1 MFTDY
6 LQEWLAAMKP
16 AARENTY
23 KYYCLV
29 VNHHITPYFKPLR
42 LSLDKVEPRHI
53 QGYYNMLLEKGLSAN
68 TVLKHHSNIHK
79 VFKYACAL
87 QLIAYNPS
95 DNVILPKKTRYIASY
110 YNVEQLNELL
120 RVVQGDTLETVIRL
134 TALYGFRRS
143 EVCGLKWS
151 AVDFH
156 QKTLTV
162 RRAAVMVGTKLE
174 CVDKTKTT
182 SSYRT
187 LPLTAEMVQ
196 YLRTLKAQQEDA
208 QKLIGMSC
216 EEDGYVCCWPD
227 GSPLKP
233 EYESRRFDKLLRENG
248 LPKIRFHD
256 LRHSAASLLLEL
268 GFSLKDIQEWL
279 GHSDIATTANI
290 YSHLQYKSKVEMAEK
305 AGSILGKC
313 GA

>member
-1 MFTDY
+1 
-6 LQEWLAAMKP
+6 
-16 AARENTY
+16 
-23 KYYCLV
+23 
-29 VNHHITPYFKPLR
+29 
-42 LSLDKVEPRHI
+42 
-53 QGYYNMLLEKGLSAN
+53 MLLEKGLSAN

-79 VFKYACAL
+79 ALKYACAL

-95 DNVILPKKTRYIASY
+95 DNVMLPKKTRYIASY

-174 CVDKTKTT
+174 CVDKTKTA

-187 LPLTAEMVQ
+187 LPLTTEMAQ
-196 YLRTLKAQQEDA
+196 YLQTLKAQQEDA
-208 QKLIGMSC
+208 KKLMGTSC

-233 EYESRRFDKLLRENG
+233 EYVSRRFDKLLRENG